1 MFFLS
6 ILGDKVLVETS
17 KVKLG
22 KLLTNVGGISA
33 LSMCCLTQQ
42 TLSLKATLE
51 QHVDTNFQSQFS
63 LITKMMII
71 LERKVTTTQLVQ
83 TIMSKPHKALLSL
96 LYQVMIL
103 QYDEAKSG

>member
-1 MFFLS
+1 M
-6 ILGDKVLVETS
+6 ETS

-22 KLLTNVGGISA
+22 KVVNKCRGNISIEYV
-33 LSMCCLTQQ
+33 LSHSADSV
-42 TLSLKATLE
+42 SLKATLE

-103 QYDEAKSG
+103 QYDEAKS